1 MDKINDGDAGLPI
14 VCGDA
19 RLELDINGDRLTS
32 LGAVALKGVPVRNPA
47 TRFLPWFDTCEGEV
61 FRQFRF
67 REVTTNGGVTRIQ
80 TRAIS
85 DPDALFRERR
95 DCSGD
100 PCFRNANWDAEPLE
114 ADFSICLEPAKAQVR
129 GRAFTG
135 FKYWFEY
142 DGALPIHRL
151 VDRQTWEV
159 GGNLDDVTICLR
171 NWLTP
176 PRMKIGRETVYSTVG
191 LDKWAGL
198 LPGNLWGRW
207 SLLPSFDMQYGRA
220 GVLLGWFDEVSLI
233 RTVIESNA
241 GEDCLRCVD
250 MHVFAQ
256 ATTVRTNPKT
266 LLWCPDVLDDV
277 DALNVWLEVNEREG
291 ERARTQFGIP
301 DEESPAI
308 VFAENVWKGI
318 QFNTTY
324 EKVVEVASEFGA
336 DYVFIDPVWEHH
348 EALKATLDS
357 LLPPEKQKGTLL
369 EKWWH
374 QNMCVTLDFEVAD
387 IMGGEAGLK
396 ALCDRAQAKGVQVIS
411 WMATHYSPNTTLQH
425 DKELAHGAFGIY
437 AAKES
442 GRHPDTGYAASCWTA
457 NLNGPVY
464 EKIKG
469 QLLGVCE
476 RTGLAGF
483 LWDSFCNLGWWQV
496 DYSDGSMRPQYDK
509 MGALYAA
516 LAEAG
521 LYIMPEAVVT
531 FSRHSC
537 CGLHGGNVYAGDLLG
552 YSTNSNIAMA
562 SGSSITAIAED
573 DLHEYESR
581 LITGQLPIDLF
592 FKAIAYKRVPTL
604 GFHTKPREQWHPE
617 RVGQIKSVLA
627 LYKRY
632 RHLMGRPTVMKG
644 YAGVLWENATE
655 TKLYFSFAPQVFP
668 CEGIFTEAMTGELVS
683 DRGLQPFKAYLVQG

>member
-1 MDKINDGDAGLPI
+1 MSNEQDIIRVGEADM
-14 VCGDA
+14 
-19 RLELDINGDRLTS
+19 RLDICDGMLRS
-32 LGAVALKGVPVRNPA
+32 LGAITINGAALRNPE
-47 TRFLPWFDTCEGEV
+47 TRFLPWFDTFEGEV
-61 FRQFRF
+61 FRTFRF
-67 REVTTNGGVTRIQ
+67 EGVEQRGAVTVVRTTAV
-80 TRAIS
+80 S
-85 DPDALFRERR
+85 DPDSLFRERR
-95 DCSGD
+95 DSSGD
-100 PCFRNANWDAEPLE
+100 VCFRNANWDAEPVE
-114 ADFSICLEPAKAQVR
+114 ADFNICFEPAQAQVR

-142 DGALPIHRL
+142 EGALPIHRL

-176 PRMKIGRETVYSTVG
+176 PRMKMGRDTVYSTVG
-191 LDKWAGL
+191 LDKWANL

-207 SLLPSFDMQYGRA
+207 SLLPSFDMQYGQA

-241 GEDCLRCVD
+241 GEDCLRCLD
-250 MHVFAQ
+250 MHAFAQ

-266 LLWCPDVLDDV
+266 MLWCPDVLDEV
-277 DALNVWLEVNEREG
+277 GALNLWLEVNESEG
-291 ERARTQFGIP
+291 VRARAQLGIP
-301 DEESPAI
+301 DEAPPAI
-308 VFAENVWKGI
+308 VFSENVWKGM
-318 QFNTTY
+318 QFDTTY
-324 EKVVEVASEFGA
+324 EKVVDVAAEFGA
-336 DYVFIDPVWEHH
+336 DYVFIDPVWEHQ

-411 WMATHYSPNTTLQH
+411 WMATHYSPNTTVQH
-425 DKELAHGAFGIY
+425 DPALAHGSFGIY
-437 AAKES
+437 AGKES
-442 GRHPDTGYAASCWTA
+442 GRHPDTGYVASCWTA
-457 NLNGPVY
+457 NLNGSVKK
-464 EKIKG
+464 KIQE

-483 LWDSFCNLGWWQV
+483 LWDSFCNLGWWQL
-496 DYSDGSMRPQYDK
+496 DYSDGSMRPQFDR
-509 MGALYAA
+509 MGSLYAA
-516 LAEAG
+516 LAKAG

-537 CGLHGGNVYAGDLLG
+537 CGLHGGNVYAGDMLG
-552 YSTNSNIAMA
+552 YSTNSNIAME
-562 SGSSITAIAED
+562 SGSCLTEIAED
-573 DLHEYESR
+573 DLHQYELR

-592 FKAIAYKRVPTL
+592 FKAIAYKRVPSL
-604 GFHTKPREQWHPE
+604 HFHSVPREQWHPE
-617 RVGQIKSVLA
+617 RVEQLKSVLA

-632 RHLMGRPTVMKG
+632 RHLMDKPTVMKA
-644 YAGVLWENATE
+644 YAGVLWENGTK
-655 TKLYFSFAPQVFP
+655 TKLYFSFAPQTIP
-668 CEGIFTEAMTGELVS
+668 CSGAFTVALTGERVV
-683 DRGLQPFKAYLVQG
+683 DGRLQPLKAYQVYPLESV